1 MFRIDFCRNDGE
13 QGRQAVP
20 FIEGYKM
27 GSIFQTA
34 YTAKDLETTVAHF
47 VDTLKIG
54 PWFCTDDFPQPLI
67 KYRGTETPGL
77 KTAIAWAYSGTMQY
91 EIIEQRDPG
100 PSVFR
105 DTYETTGY
113 GFHHLAYFTE
123 NYEAERKRFVDKGA
137 EIAFEVHTGPE
148 LGGKRVFYADTRSSI
163 GGMTEVGEYCDPIA
177 SLFARMHALSQGWD
191 GRDPIRRLADVL

>member
-1 MFRIDFCRNDGE
+1 M
-13 QGRQAVP
+13 P
-20 FIEGYKM
+20 YIEGYKM

-34 YTAKDLETTVAHF
+34 FTAKDLETSVAHF
-47 VDTLKIG
+47 VETLKIG

-67 KYRGTETPGL
+67 LHRGVETPGL

-105 DTYETTGY
+105 DTYETTGH
-113 GFHHLAYFTE
+113 GLHHFAYFTE
-123 NYEAERKRFVDKGA
+123 RYDAERSAFVDKGA

-148 LGGKRVFYADTRSSI
+148 LGGKRVFYADTRASI
-163 GGMTEVGEYCDPIA
+163 GAMTEVGEYCDPVA
-177 SLFARMHALSQGWD
+177 SLFARIYAASVEWD
-191 GRDPIRRLADVL
+191 GRNPVRRLSEVI

>member
-1 MFRIDFCRNDGE
+1 M
-13 QGRQAVP
+13 P
-20 FIEGYKM
+20 YIEGYQM

-34 YTAKDLETTVAHF
+34 FTARNLETAVAHF
-47 VDTLKIG
+47 IDTLKIG
-54 PWFCTDDFPQPLI
+54 PWFCTDDFPQPRI
-67 KYRGTETPGL
+67 EYRGIATPGL
-77 KTAIAWAYSGTMQY
+77 KTAIAWAYSGDMQY

-123 NYEAERKRFVDKGA
+123 NYDEERKRFVDKGA

-148 LGGKRVFYADTRSSI
+148 LGNKRVFYADTRNAI
-163 GGMTEVGEYCDPIA
+163 GAMTEVGEYSDTIG
-177 SLFARMHALSQGWD
+177 SLFARMHVASRGWN
-191 GRDPIRRLADVL
+191 GHNPIRPLADLL